1 MRNRKTRLYLLAVI
15 PLIIIA
21 GLLGWFI
28 AQIFEGER
36 PLVSIE
42 PLPEFLSGEQTFRIE
57 ITDMKR
63 GLKKLKVNLE
73 KEGRE
78 IILLEKKF
86 PFEGFLNH
94 GGMHHHEQEIV
105 VDPSK
110 LKLTQGQID
119 LSVSVWDYS
128 RRGGGDGNMAV
139 VDSSG
144 HQSHYPDA

>member
-63 GLKKLKVNLE
+63 GLKKLKVNLDNLGE
-73 KEGRE
+73 RAR
-78 IILLEKKF
+78 LLAE
-86 PFEGFLNH
+86 
-94 GGMHHHEQEIV
+94 
-105 VDPSK
+105 
-110 LKLTQGQID
+110 
-119 LSVSVWDYS
+119 
-128 RRGGGDGNMAV
+128 R
-139 VDSSG
+139 
-144 HQSHYPDA
+144 